1 VKEQVTV
8 NLVETVEVGGEGARL
23 ASIRG
28 DDLTLWP
35 AGIGRG
41 PSMTMP
47 FSIWGRMIHE
57 VRMAHMRADAY
68 GYTACEGHNGEDD
81 E

>member
-1 VKEQVTV
+1 
-8 NLVETVEVGGEGARL
+8 
-23 ASIRG
+23 
-28 DDLTLWP
+28 LWP

>member
-1 VKEQVTV
+1 MSERVTV
-8 NLVETVEVGGEGARL
+8 NTNDTVELGEDGARL

-28 DDLTLWP
+28 DELTLWP

-47 FSIWGRMIHE
+47 KSAWSRIMHE
-57 VRMAHMRADAY
+57 VKMAYMRADAY
-68 GYTACEGHNGEDD
+68 GYTACEGNGAEL
-81 E
+81 